1 MDDEGFFVDKRRLI
15 NGDEMPA
22 FLDFL
27 THNLKAIG
35 LKGVPLQK
43 SGEENRGTA
52 SVNMAG
58 DVGGWVYGPQFLC
71 ARKGYQTAFGDCAD
85 P

>member
-35 LKGVPLQK
+35 LKGVPPGCTETYIIIPIPFIHFSK
-43 SGEENRGTA
+43 
-52 SVNMAG
+52 
-58 DVGGWVYGPQFLC
+58 F
-71 ARKGYQTAFGDCAD
+71 
-85 P
+85 